1 MKGFFVS
8 AVMPLTM
15 WPRNMSL
22 LASLLLLVVLVA
34 APWQRAAAG
43 LPVVSIAAL
52 STQVIDGVETS
63 FTLLAVTEGTAATF
77 TLTRTGATDAALT
90 VDVSVSESGAT
101 VSGTAPTS
109 VTFVAGSSTATLSAA
124 TEDDEV
130 AEDSSTLTAAVSSGT
145 GYTVDGTSGS
155 ADVVVN
161 DDDAAPV
168 VTTASPIEAAENGT
182 AVATLAATDADTAA
196 GDLSWS
202 IPEGDAGGADA
213 SKFSLTAAGVLT
225 FKAAKD
231 FEAPDDANTDGDY
244 EVTVRV
250 TDGSN
255 PVDAALVVR
264 LTDMDE
270 APPTLSSATVN
281 GDAMTLTFSEALDE
295 GSTPPVTS
303 FTVTVT
309 GSERATAG
317 HTTNRTVTGVSLS
330 GSTVRLSLP
339 LTVIRSETVTVSYTA
354 PTGARATPLK
364 DTAGNAAAGFTDS
377 SVTNRTPRPR
387 PAVLGHNTCG
397 DTGDHA
403 SRCNDPAGVMIT
415 ASDAVTTEGD
425 SVTLDFVVTLSHA
438 YPLEADILMR
448 RLLGIPEDP
457 TDVVTMD
464 YEIETGTHTGAAVA
478 GTDYTDTSGSLSFA
492 SGETTKTISV
502 SVLNDMVSEGI
513 ETLYLKLTNASK
525 ATFVKYGR
533 AQPLVSAKGT
543 ILPDEDTTAPT
554 ATISTSSELASPV
567 NGWFWVFI
575 NFSEPVKGL
584 EASDVEIT
592 NGTLV
597 EFPTHD
603 RFIKYGRHEW
613 SAKVVP
619 TPGLTGNVTVK
630 VPAGAVTDLLGNT
643 NTASNTLEISARGAT
658 PQGPKPLV
666 LCENGP
672 DPTSW
677 KIHGHIDVTDNVYVR
692 FGFPDPEDPH
702 NGDLVLL
709 PKSSELHVSGIAITD
724 EHGVRAG
731 GSIMACWIPGD
742 GDKKVCRINQ
752 RTSEGFSGTLKLQVL
767 AGAITDT
774 SGLVSRASDPL
785 YVAGNPWTVS
795 VADATATRGTDASIE
810 FEVSLNGRDDCR
822 RVTVDWTTVDGT
834 AVAGTDYTSSSGT
847 LTFEPGETTKT
858 VSVPLVS
865 ASTSTG
871 DKTLSLMLSNVTG
884 HLAGLGSTEAAGTIA
899 SGALPVVSISATT
912 TPVMEGTA
920 AAFTLARTG
929 ATDAALTVDVS
940 IAESGAAVSGA
951 APAEVTFAAESSTA
965 TLSVA
970 TEDDEVSEDASTVT
984 ATVSSGT
991 GYTADGSSGSAE
1003 VVVNDDD
1010 AAPVVVTASPIE
1022 VAENGTPVATLA
1034 ATDEDTAA
1042 ENLSWS
1048 IPEVADGGADAAK
1061 FALTA
1066 AGVLTFKAAKDYES
1080 PDDANTDGDYEVT
1093 VRVTDGANPVD
1104 AALVVRL
1111 SELRQ
1116 STLAASEPVNT
1127 CGETGDDQSRCNDP
1141 EGVMITVSDAE
1152 VTEGP
1157 GATLD
1162 FVVTLSHAHSNADVT
1177 MDYEIDD
1184 SSESYGAVAEAVAGE
1199 DYTDARGT
1207 LRIPQ
1212 GQTTGT
1218 ISIAVLDD
1226 AESEGVER
1234 LELSLR
1240 NASKATFVRG
1250 FRGGRAYAQF
1260 RWSAVGTIIPD
1271 EDTTAPT
1278 VTVRAAEGVTAPVSG
1293 HFDIRV
1299 EFSELVEGLQASDLQ
1314 VTNGAVASF
1323 THTYRWGSTY
1333 QEKAWNATIVPDDGL
1348 NGNVSIQVT
1357 AGAVEDRLGNAN
1369 TASNR
1374 FVIAARGASPNGRK
1388 PRLACET
1395 PLESNRHWPIS
1406 VRAGFGSGFYA
1417 PEGFDHN
1424 DYALTTMDGRRAF
1437 GNRIFSCQGGGRLRS
1452 CEIVAEPL
1460 SGVSGTLVMR
1470 ILAGAITDEAAGPS
1484 QASDPLY
1491 VAGDNWAV
1499 SVADATATEGTDGS
1513 LDFEVSL
1520 NGRDDCRE
1528 VSVDW
1533 ATADGTA
1540 VAGRDYTAAS
1550 GTLTFAAGE
1559 TTKTVSV
1566 AILNDTTSEGDETVT
1581 LQLSDVVGRAVAI
1594 GEAAATGTIQDGD
1607 DTAPTLS
1614 SATVDGDALSLVFD
1628 EALDGGSVPPA
1639 SSFAVTVAGSART
1652 VESVSVSGSAVTL
1665 TLASAVT
1672 SGETVTVGYT
1682 VPTGADSTPIE
1693 DAAGNAATA
1702 FADEEVTNET
1712 AANETPAAACPA
1724 PALSGGA
1731 TLVWT
1736 GRLGIA
1742 KWPGNEYYGFG
1753 NGVRGTLDDRDFTL
1767 GSNDYL
1773 VDHVT
1778 QRGGSTGPLLFSL
1791 ESGLSA
1797 DEKRTLT
1804 LHVCEDGKQLRLS
1817 DASAPSRYH
1826 TYRWNRTGGLD
1837 WSTHAER
1844 TLHLVQDAAA
1854 PTLTAAT
1861 VAGTSLVLTFGEAL
1875 DEGSAP
1881 AASAFAVTVAGS
1893 ARVVDA
1899 VDISAS
1905 AVTLTLSSAVTAEDT
1920 VTVGYTVPAE
1930 TETGLQDGSGNRVTS
1945 FADADVTNE
1954 TAALPIVS
1962 TAAPAVTTA
1971 SPIEVAE
1978 NATAVATLTATD
1990 ADTAAEDLT
1999 WSIPEGADGG
2009 ADAAKFALTSAGV
2022 LTFRTA
2028 KDFEAPDDANTDGD
2042 YEVTVRVE
2050 DGTNQVDATMVV
2062 RLSDVL
2068 ELLTASFAKTPESHD
2083 GSDAFEFEIHFSDE
2097 PKGLS
2102 YKTVRDALFDV
2113 ANGTVTEAKRLT
2125 RGSNLAFVVKVEP
2138 TGQDDIEIST
2148 RGTESCDATHAV
2160 CAADGKMLLSGPSAT
2175 VQYVSVAPISLS
2187 VADAEVEE
2195 GPGATL
2201 DFVVSLSRAADDDIT
2216 VYYKAYDGTATA
2228 GADYEA
2234 VDSSFAFS
2242 PGQTE
2247 KTVSVVVLDDA
2258 LDEGAETVN
2267 FSITAVRG
2275 LTAQQVVDPYATGTI
2290 RNTDKMPTA
2299 WIARFG
2305 RTVADHVIASVEAR
2319 WEAAPTPGMEAS
2331 LAGQRIGGPAL
2342 PENVA
2347 EGQETV
2353 GGRSLSDWLNVRTEA
2368 HGQGFGSRIVT
2379 ERDLLTGSSFAVT
2392 AQTKGSGLI
2401 STWGRGAV
2409 TRFDGRQGDLTLD
2422 GEVTSGMLGADWT
2435 EGAWKTGLVVTHSLG
2450 EGGYQGASAGTVTST
2465 LTGIFPWA
2473 HHTLSEWLSVWGV
2486 GGYGEGSLV
2495 LEPEEQ
2501 PKIRTDLDL
2510 WTAAAGLRGV
2520 LLDGGDDGP
2529 TLAAK
2534 TDAMIVQTSSDA
2546 VRGGIGNLAAAE
2558 AEVTRL
2564 RFGLEGSQP
2573 FRLAEGA
2580 TLAPSAEIGVRLDGG
2595 DAETGFGVDI
2605 GGGLAWSDTARGIT
2619 AEFRGRGLLTHEA
2632 DGLRERGLSGSL
2644 SWDPTPASDRGPRA
2658 SLTQTLGGSAS
2669 GGMDVLLSRET
2680 LAGFAANDNEK
2691 DLQQRRLEARF
2702 GYGLA
2707 AFGDRFTSLP
2717 EFAVG
2722 LSDTGRDY
2730 SLGWRLVRGGAIG
2743 SGSLELSVEALR
2755 REPANDDVG
2764 REHQVG
2770 LRFNAR
2776 F

>member
-1 MKGFFVS
+1 MKSFFNP
-8 AVMPLTM
+8 AGKPLIE
-15 WPRNMSL
+15 WPRNQSL
-22 LASLLLLVVLVA
+22 SAAFLLLLMLVA
-34 APWQRAAAG
+34 APW
-43 LPVVSIAAL
+43 
-52 STQVIDGVETS
+52 
-63 FTLLAVTEGTAATF
+63 
-77 TLTRTGATDAALT
+77 
-90 VDVSVSESGAT
+90 
-101 VSGTAPTS
+101 
-109 VTFVAGSSTATLSAA
+109 
-124 TEDDEV
+124 
-130 AEDSSTLTAAVSSGT
+130 
-145 GYTVDGTSGS
+145 
-155 ADVVVN
+155 
-161 DDDAAPV
+161 
-168 VTTASPIEAAENGT
+168 
-182 AVATLAATDADTAA
+182 
-196 GDLSWS
+196 
-202 IPEGDAGGADA
+202 
-213 SKFSLTAAGVLT
+213 
-225 FKAAKD
+225 
-231 FEAPDDANTDGDY
+231 
-244 EVTVRV
+244 
-250 TDGSN
+250 
-255 PVDAALVVR
+255 
-264 LTDMDE
+264 
-270 APPTLSSATVN
+270 
-281 GDAMTLTFSEALDE
+281 
-295 GSTPPVTS
+295 
-303 FTVTVT
+303 
-309 GSERATAG
+309 
-317 HTTNRTVTGVSLS
+317 H
-330 GSTVRLSLP
+330 STV
-339 LTVIRSETVTVSYTA
+339 
-354 PTGARATPLK
+354 
-364 DTAGNAAAGFTDS
+364 AASDR
-377 SVTNRTPRPR
+377 VY
-387 PAVLGHNTCG
+387 TCG
-397 DTGDHA
+397 A
-403 SRCNDPAGVMIT
+403 
-415 ASDAVTTEGD
+415 
-425 SVTLDFVVTLSHA
+425 
-438 YPLEADILMR
+438 
-448 RLLGIPEDP
+448 
-457 TDVVTMD
+457 
-464 YEIETGTHTGAAVA
+464 
-478 GTDYTDTSGSLSFA
+478 
-492 SGETTKTISV
+492 
-502 SVLNDMVSEGI
+502 
-513 ETLYLKLTNASK
+513 
-525 ATFVKYGR
+525 
-533 AQPLVSAKGT
+533 
-543 ILPDEDTTAPT
+543 
-554 ATISTSSELASPV
+554 
-567 NGWFWVFI
+567 
-575 NFSEPVKGL
+575 
-584 EASDVEIT
+584 
-592 NGTLV
+592 
-597 EFPTHD
+597 
-603 RFIKYGRHEW
+603 
-613 SAKVVP
+613 
-619 TPGLTGNVTVK
+619 
-630 VPAGAVTDLLGNT
+630 
-643 NTASNTLEISARGAT
+643 
-658 PQGPKPLV
+658 
-666 LCENGP
+666 
-672 DPTSW
+672 
-677 KIHGHIDVTDNVYVR
+677 
-692 FGFPDPEDPH
+692 
-702 NGDLVLL
+702 
-709 PKSSELHVSGIAITD
+709 
-724 EHGVRAG
+724 
-731 GSIMACWIPGD
+731 
-742 GDKKVCRINQ
+742 
-752 RTSEGFSGTLKLQVL
+752 
-767 AGAITDT
+767 
-774 SGLVSRASDPL
+774 
-785 YVAGNPWTVS
+785 
-795 VADATATRGTDASIE
+795 
-810 FEVSLNGRDDCR
+810 
-822 RVTVDWTTVDGT
+822 
-834 AVAGTDYTSSSGT
+834 
-847 LTFEPGETTKT
+847 
-858 VSVPLVS
+858 
-865 ASTSTG
+865 
-871 DKTLSLMLSNVTG
+871 
-884 HLAGLGSTEAAGTIA
+884 
-899 SGALPVVSISATT
+899 
-912 TPVMEGTA
+912 
-920 AAFTLARTG
+920 
-929 ATDAALTVDVS
+929 
-940 IAESGAAVSGA
+940 
-951 APAEVTFAAESSTA
+951 
-965 TLSVA
+965 
-970 TEDDEVSEDASTVT
+970 
-984 ATVSSGT
+984 
-991 GYTADGSSGSAE
+991 
-1003 VVVNDDD
+1003 
-1010 AAPVVVTASPIE
+1010 
-1022 VAENGTPVATLA
+1022 
-1034 ATDEDTAA
+1034 
-1042 ENLSWS
+1042 
-1048 IPEVADGGADAAK
+1048 
-1061 FALTA
+1061 
-1066 AGVLTFKAAKDYES
+1066 
-1080 PDDANTDGDYEVT
+1080 
-1093 VRVTDGANPVD
+1093 
-1104 AALVVRL
+1104 
-1111 SELRQ
+1111 
-1116 STLAASEPVNT
+1116 
-1127 CGETGDDQSRCNDP
+1127 TGDDQSRCNDP

-1162 FVVTLSHAHSNADVT
+1162 FVVTLSHAHSSADVT

-1184 SSESYGAVAEAVAGE
+1184 SSESYGAVGEAVAGE

-1260 RWSAVGTIIPD
+1260 GWSAVGTIIPD

-1299 EFSELVEGLQASDLQ
+1299 EFSELVEGLQVSDLQ

-1333 QEKAWNATIVPDDGL
+1333 EEKVWHATIVPDDGL
-1348 NGNVSIQVT
+1348 NGNVSIQVA

-1369 TASNR
+1369 SASNR

-1388 PRLACET
+1388 PRLACKT
-1395 PLESNRHWPIS
+1395 PLEGNRHWPIS

-1417 PEGFDHN
+1417 PEGFDNH

-1437 GNRIFSCQGGGRLRS
+1437 GNRIFFCQGGGRLRS

-1470 ILAGAITDEAAGPS
+1470 ILAGAITDEAGRPS

-1491 VAGDNWAV
+1491 VAGDGWAV
-1499 SVADATATEGTDGS
+1499 SVSDATATEGTDGS

-1550 GTLTFAAGE
+1550 GTLTFAPGE

-1581 LQLSDVVGRAVAI
+1581 LQLSDVVGHAVAI
-1594 GEAAATGTIQDGD
+1594 GEAAATGTIRDGD

-1614 SATVDGDALSLVFD
+1614 SATVDGDALTLVFD

-1639 SSFAVTVAGSART
+1639 SSFAVTVAGAARN

-1672 SGETVTVGYT
+1672 SGEAVTVGYT
-1682 VPTGADSTPIE
+1682 VPTGADSTPVE

-1712 AANETPAAACPA
+1712 AANETSAAACPA
-1724 PALSGGA
+1724 PALTGGA

-1753 NGVRGTLDDRDFTL
+1753 AGVRGTLDDTDFTL
-1767 GSNDYL
+1767 GSNDYV

-1791 ESGLSA
+1791 TSSLDA

-1899 VDISAS
+1899 ADISAS

-2022 LTFRTA
+2022 LTFKTA

-2042 YEVTVRVE
+2042 YEVTVRVT

-2062 RLSDVL
+2062 RLSDVV

-2083 GSDAFEFEIHFSDE
+2083 GSNAFEFEIHFSDE

-2175 VQYVSVAPISLS
+2175 VQYVNVEPISLS

-2195 GPGATL
+2195 APGATL

-2234 VDSSFAFS
+2234 VDSSFVFS

-2267 FSITAVRG
+2267 FSITGVRG

-2290 RNTDKMPTA
+2290 RNTDPMPTA

-2305 RTVADHVIASVEAR
+2305 RTVAEHVLDAVEAR
-2319 WEAAPTPGMEAS
+2319 REAAPTPGMEAS
-2331 LAGQRIGGPAL
+2331 LAGQRIGGGAL
-2342 PENVA
+2342 PEDD
-2347 EGQETV
+2347 V
-2353 GGRSLSDWLNVRTEA
+2353 GRQGMDRSSLSDWLT
-2368 HGQGFGSRIVT
+2368 GQTAPQRQNLGSRTIT
-2379 ERDLLTGSSFAVT
+2379 ERDLLTGSSFALT

-2401 STWGRGAV
+2401 SVWGRGAV
-2409 TRFDGRQGDLTLD
+2409 TRFSGREGDLAID
-2422 GEVTSGMLGADWT
+2422 GEVASGMLGADWT
-2435 EGAWKTGLVVTHSLG
+2435 EGAWKTGLLVSHSLG
-2450 EGGYQGASAGTVTST
+2450 DGGYRGASVGTVTST

-2473 HHTLSEWLSVWGV
+2473 RHALSERISVWGAA
-2486 GGYGEGSLV
+2486 GYGEGSLT

-2510 WTAAAGLRGV
+2510 WMAAAGLRGV
-2520 LLDGGDDGP
+2520 LVDGGQDGP

-2534 TDAMIVQTSSDA
+2534 TDAMIVRTSSDA
-2546 VRGGIGNLAAAE
+2546 VSGGIGNLAAAE

-2564 RFGLEGSQP
+2564 RLGLEGAQP
-2573 FRLAEGA
+2573 LTLAEGA
-2580 TLAPSAEIGVRLDGG
+2580 TLTPSVEIGVRHDGG

-2605 GGGLAWSDTARGIT
+2605 GGGLAWSDTIRGIT

-2632 DGLRERGLSGSL
+2632 DGFRDRALSGSL
-2644 SWDPTPASDRGPRA
+2644 SWDPTPVSDRGPRA

-2669 GGMDVLLSRET
+2669 GGMNALLSRET
-2680 LAGFAANDNEK
+2680 LTGLAANDNGD
-2691 DLQQRRLEARF
+2691 DLQQQRLEARF
-2702 GYGLA
+2702 GYGFA
-2707 AFGDRFTSLP
+2707 AFGDRFTSSP

-2722 LSDTGRDY
+2722 LSNVGRDY
-2730 SLGWRLVRGGAIG
+2730 SIGWRLVRGGG
-2743 SGSLELSVEALR
+2743 SLGGGSLELSVEALR
-2755 REPANDDVG
+2755 REAANDEG
-2764 REHQVG
+2764 GPEHQVG
-2770 LRFNAR
+2770 FRVNAR